1 MMIELYDY
9 QKTVVDEALPIL
21 SNKGYVYLALEER
34 TGKTLIS
41 MSLADDLGY
50 DDILFVTKK
59 KAIPS
64 IVSDYEKGEFSFNLD
79 VINIESLS
87 KMKDNAY
94 DCIVIDEAHSVGA
107 FPKLGKY
114 AKELKL
120 LCKKLKCDIIFL
132 SATPA
137 TESHS
142 QWFHQFT
149 MYYKH
154 KWNSYKNFYAWFR
167 EYGVPKQK
175 YIRGIAINDYT
186 ETKNVYEIIKDDVVT
201 LKREEAGFEHHTA
214 KVRLVKCIPSK
225 KLRDE
230 AEELKRDKTVEI
242 SGDYIV
248 ADSGASMVSKLHQLS
263 GGTVIG
269 EDRSHR
275 LDAYKLNK
283 AIDISLDKNK
293 VAIYYKYD
301 AEKEL
306 ITNALGKNW
315 TSDLEEFQQSNK
327 KWFVAQIDS
336 ASFGVDL
343 HMCDCHIIYSLTW
356 SGATYIQATNRMMNA
371 KREHPV
377 EVDVL
382 IGLPI
387 DKIVFD
393 AVSKKKNFNAR
404 YYERN

>member
-1 MMIELYDY
+1 MTLA
-9 QKTVVDEALPIL
+9 QKLQYKKV
-21 SNKGYVYLALEER
+21 
-34 TGKTLIS
+34 
-41 MSLADDLGY
+41 
-50 DDILFVTKK
+50 LFITKK
-59 KAIPS
+59 RAIPS
-64 IVSDYEKGEFSFNLD
+64 ILSDFDKGDFSFVLD
-79 VINIESLS
+79 VINLESLS
-87 KMKDNAY
+87 KVSKNRY
-94 DCIVIDEAHSVGA
+94 DCIVIDEAHSVSA

-120 LCKKLKCDIIFL
+120 MCRKLKCDIIFL

-149 MYYKH
+149 MHYNHQWSNYKT
-154 KWNSYKNFYAWFR
+154 FYIWFR
-167 EYGVPKQK
+167 KYGIPNLK
-175 YIRGIAINDYT
+175 YIRGMSINDYT
-186 ETKNVYEIIKDDVVT
+186 QTKGVYERVKDDIVT

-214 KVRLVKCIPSK
+214 KVRLVKCMPSK
-225 KLRDE
+225 TVISLSER
-230 AEELKRDKTVEI
+230 LKRDKTIEL
-242 SGDYIV
+242 SNDIV
-248 ADSGASMVSKLHQLS
+248 IADSGASMVSKLHQLS
-263 GGTVIG
+263 GGTIIG
-269 EDRSHR
+269 EDSSHK

-283 AIDISLDKNK
+283 AIELSLDKEK
-293 VAIYYKYD
+293 IAIYYKYD

-306 ITNALGKNW
+306 ITRGLGKNW

-377 EVDVL
+377 KVDVL
-382 IGLPI
+382 VGLPI
-387 DKIVFD
+387 DNVIFD